1 MDCRYK
7 GRYVVFLYMSF
18 CSKKLSVDEDVC
30 VLIFATFRPNIG
42 PILYSC
48 PHQNSIL
55 PKCNKIKQ
63 KAPDQKGVIFNGETL
78 PSSIQIDLCL
88 CLFNHSPPS
97 SISSAIVRA
106 VSLIFNFSIFSSRH
120 SLLMVAADLP
130 GLHYVNLPALYKQ
143 STIYSIYTIHIMSTC
158 LLCIYRVQTSKR
170 SVGFTCP

>member
-1 MDCRYK
+1 
-7 GRYVVFLYMSF
+7 MSF

-48 PHQNSIL
+48 PRQSSIFT
-55 PKCNKIKQ
+55 KMQ
-63 KAPDQKGVIFNGETL
+63 QDQAKGSRLESGHFNVETL
-78 PSSIQIDLCL
+78 PSSIQIDICL

-130 GLHYVNLPALYKQ
+130 RLHYVNLPALYK
-143 STIYSIYTIHIMSTC
+143 
-158 LLCIYRVQTSKR
+158 
-170 SVGFTCP
+170 

>member
-1 MDCRYK
+1 
-7 GRYVVFLYMSF
+7 MSF

-42 PILYSC
+42 PLIYSC
-48 PHQNSIL
+48 PRQSSIFT
-55 PKCNKIKQ
+55 KMQ
-63 KAPDQKGVIFNGETL
+63 QDQAKGSRLESGHFNGETL

-130 GLHYVNLPALYKQ
+130 RLHYVNLPALYK
-143 STIYSIYTIHIMSTC
+143 
-158 LLCIYRVQTSKR
+158 
-170 SVGFTCP
+170 

>member
-1 MDCRYK
+1 MDQKSLKLDKKGLDMDCRYK
-7 GRYVVFLYMSF
+7 RAICSIFYILHYILTPARAVF
-18 CSKKLSVDEDVC
+18 
-30 VLIFATFRPNIG
+30 
-42 PILYSC
+42 
-48 PHQNSIL
+48 L

-63 KAPDQKGVIFNGETL
+63 KVPDQKGVIFNGETL

-88 CLFNHSPPS
+88 CLFNHSRPS

-130 GLHYVNLPALYKQ
+130 RLHYVNLPALYKQ

-170 SVGFTCP
+170 SVGLPCP